1 MMQTVSSVDELRK
14 AVAALRGQGQ
24 SIAFVPTMGNLHAG
38 HIGLVHAA
46 KALADCVVVS
56 IFVNPAQ
63 FGPSED
69 FLAYPRTEVADEQQ
83 LRRAG
88 AELLFLPE
96 VEEMYP
102 TAIAGMSFV
111 EVPGL
116 SSALCGHYRPGHFR
130 GVATV
135 VCKLFN
141 QVQPDVAVF
150 GEKDYQQLLIIRR
163 MVADLDMP
171 IRIVGVPTVREW
183 DGLAM
188 SSRNAYLSE
197 DERASA
203 SLLYENLNLA
213 AAAMRAGRRDFA
225 AIEYERTVDLIA
237 MGFATDYFSIRRQSD
252 LGAPL
257 VDDVELIVMAAV
269 RLGRA
274 RLIDNLRVRV
284 PVLV

>member
-1 MMQTVSSVDELRK
+1 MQTLSSVHELRK
-14 AVAALRGQGQ
+14 AVAVLRSQGQ

-46 KALADCVVVS
+46 RALADCVVVS

-69 FLAYPRTEVADEQQ
+69 FLAYPRTEDADAQQ

-88 AELLFLPE
+88 ADLLFLPGLE
-96 VEEMYP
+96 DMYP
-102 TAIAGMSFV
+102 KAIADMSFV

-116 SSALCGHYRPGHFR
+116 SSELCGRYRPGHFR

-188 SSRNAYLSE
+188 SSRNIYLSE

-213 AAAMRAGRRDFA
+213 AAAMRGGRRDFV

-237 MGFATDYFSIRRQSD
+237 TGFATDYFSIRRQLD
-252 LGAPL
+252 LGAPI

-274 RLIDNLRVRV
+274 RLIDNLKVRV
-284 PVLV
+284 PVLA